1 MDKGFVL
8 FFPCITLN
16 EMSTN
21 VIHRRSLSLNDY
33 FCRSVWTPW
42 AASVCHSSNRPSVV
56 VTWHKIIGR
65 PHTHTGGLLPLRA
78 FCKQKCCNGWSQPGR
93 SRSCCTSS
101 TQPVTME
108 TGCYT
113 EAAERAERDGT
124 ANRSSSSV
132 HCVVPIH
139 VKSADTL
146 WHHVI
151 RYWKC
156 CCVKCDKTDFS
167 HILKKL
173 HEFKCLSV
181 MIFWKAKHYRN
192 HLLKRIFKLLKMA
205 SAGCLAQR
213 LLGTRS
219 SLCDLLFWRHHSAAA
234 GTAAWCVK

>member
-1 MDKGFVL
+1 MSVFQWTRVFVFSPLHNTEWNVNKCDSQEKPLIKWLFLQKRLDSVSGF
-8 FFPCITLN
+8 C
-16 EMSTN
+16 
-21 VIHRRSLSLNDY
+21 LSQQQLAE
-33 FCRSVWTPW
+33 CRGHMTQN
-42 AASVCHSSNRPSVV
+42 HRPS
-56 VTWHKIIGR
+56 T
-65 PHTHTGGLLPLRA
+65 HTHTGGLLPLRA

-101 TQPVTME
+101 TRPVTME

-124 ANRSSSSV
+124 ANRSSSTV

-156 CCVKCDKTDFS
+156 CCVKCDKTDFA

-192 HLLKRIFKLLKMA
+192 HLLSGFLSFWKWHQLGALL
-205 SAGCLAQR
+205 SGC
-213 LLGTRS
+213 
-219 SLCDLLFWRHHSAAA
+219 
-234 GTAAWCVK
+234 

>member
-1 MDKGFVL
+1 MTIFAEASGL
-8 FFPCITLN
+8 RERL
-16 EMSTN
+16 
-21 VIHRRSLSLNDY
+21 LS
-33 FCRSVWTPW
+33 VT
-42 AASVCHSSNRPSVV
+42 AATGRVSWSHDTKSSAVH
-56 VTWHKIIGR
+56 T
-65 PHTHTGGLLPLRA
+65 HTHTGGLLPLRA
-78 FCKQKCCNGWSQPGR
+78 FCKQKCCNGWSQPSR

-101 TQPVTME
+101 TRPVTME

-124 ANRSSSSV
+124 ANRSSSTV

-156 CCVKCDKTDFS
+156 CCVKCDKTDFA

-181 MIFWKAKHYRN
+181 MIF
-192 HLLKRIFKLLKMA
+192 LKGKTLSK
-205 SAGCLAQR
+205 
-213 LLGTRS
+213 
-219 SLCDLLFWRHHSAAA
+219 
-234 GTAAWCVK
+234 

>member
-1 MDKGFVL
+1 MTIFAEVSGL
-8 FFPCITLN
+8 REWL
-16 EMSTN
+16 
-21 VIHRRSLSLNDY
+21 LS
-33 FCRSVWTPW
+33 VT
-42 AASVCHSSNRPSVV
+42 AATGRVSWSHD
-56 VTWHKIIGR
+56 KIIGR

-101 TQPVTME
+101 TRPVTME

-124 ANRSSSSV
+124 ANRSSSTV

-156 CCVKCDKTDFS
+156 CCVKCDKTDFA
-167 HILKKL
+167 HILKK
-173 HEFKCLSV
+173 
-181 MIFWKAKHYRN
+181 
-192 HLLKRIFKLLKMA
+192 
-205 SAGCLAQR
+205 
-213 LLGTRS
+213 
-219 SLCDLLFWRHHSAAA
+219 
-234 GTAAWCVK
+234 AAWVQVFISHDFLKGKTLSKSSSKADF

>member
-1 MDKGFVL
+1 
-8 FFPCITLN
+8 
-16 EMSTN
+16 MSTN

-33 FCRSVWTPW
+33 FCRSVWSPW
-42 AASVCHSSNRPSVV
+42 VASVCHSSNRPSVV

-65 PHTHTGGLLPLRA
+65 PHTHTGGLLPLHA
-78 FCKQKCCNGWSQPGR
+78 ICKQKCCNGWSQPGR

-101 TQPVTME
+101 TRPVTME

-124 ANRSSSSV
+124 ANRSSSTV

-156 CCVKCDKTDFS
+156 CCVKCDKTDFA

-192 HLLKRIFKLLKMA
+192 HLLTRIFKLLKMA

-219 SLCDLLFWRHHSAAA
+219 SLCDLLLWRHRSAAA
-234 GTAAWCVK
+234 GT